1 MGRIFNRRNAVL
13 GWVAWIVAKRQLRKK
28 AKEAVPFAEEESRRG
43 RLASLGLGILTA
55 VGIVYLWRKLRGG
68 GGEDEPPAP
77 EPPPAS
83 AEPTPITSVRDD
95 DVPPAA

>member
-28 AKEAVPFAEEESRRG
+28 AKEAVPFVEEEPRRG
-43 RLASLGLGILTA
+43 RLASLALGILTA

-68 GGEDEPPAP
+68 GEDEAPAP